1 MKTRIEPMRFDLA
14 LVVVVQEQKRMRK
27 LTKDDYLKLQ
37 EKAEEVKI
45 NATSSSTDDAVR
57 QHVFTMFDSH
67 WLFTYFRT
75 VDDLCEDTWSC
86 VISRIEMLQV
96 DLLTIDS
103 PVCSNVLP
111 RQILDNDG
119 TKHNVQIVVE
129 NEEDD

>member
-1 MKTRIEPMRFDLA
+1 MRFDLA

-37 EKAEEVKI
+37 EKAEEVKV
-45 NATSSSTDDAVR
+45 NATSSATDDAVR

-75 VDDLCEDTWSC
+75 VDDTWSC
-86 VISRIEMLQV
+86 VISRIEMIQV

-111 RQILDNDG
+111 RQILDKDG

-129 NEEDD
+129 GSEDD

>member
-1 MKTRIEPMRFDLA
+1 MKMRIDNTKFDPVN
-14 LVVVVQEQKRMRK
+14 VVADQEQKHMRK
-27 LTKDDYLKLQ
+27 LTPADYQQLQ
-37 EKAEEVKI
+37 EKAEEVKV
-45 NATSSSTDDAVR
+45 NATSSATDDAVR

-75 VDDLCEDTWSC
+75 VDDLCDDTWSC
-86 VISRIEMLQV
+86 VISRIEMIQV

-111 RQILDNDG
+111 RQILDKDG

-129 NEEDD
+129 GSEDD